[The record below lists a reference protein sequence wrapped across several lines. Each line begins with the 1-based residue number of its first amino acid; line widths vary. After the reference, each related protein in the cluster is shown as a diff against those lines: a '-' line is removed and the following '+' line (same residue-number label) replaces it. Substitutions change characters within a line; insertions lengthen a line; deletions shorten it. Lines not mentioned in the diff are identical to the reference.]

1 MKYHYIS
8 ESEQLEE
15 AIRHLSG
22 QRFLAISVLSTGPDP
37 YLHTLRMIGLNSN
50 SEDVWLVE
58 FTRFTDAASKEPLR
72 ALLGNAK
79 TVKVLYHAK
88 EAVKFLKVNGILL
101 CGTLFDPYLA
111 AQLLT
116 TPQGPNDYQ
125 LAALALFF
133 LQHQLTV
140 LPEEG
145 IPDHINREDAL
156 VLQAQATAILLP
168 LRAVMVKQLV
178 ENQLVDV
185 AKIEF
190 DCVYGV
196 VDMELTGMYLNQQVF
211 QTLGEQLHTEAA
223 RLEKEL
229 APLLSAEKSQMNLLG
244 ETETTAV
251 NLDSPEQLRVAL
263 SRRGIDLPDTS
274 RHTLNQLAVT
284 YPEVAQLLKYRKVA
298 KQLNTFIDALPNYIH
313 PVTGRIHS
321 HYQQM
326 GAGSG
331 RFSCSSPNIQGTPRE
346 EAFRNCFQAAPGHV
360 LVIADYSQIELRV
373 AAEVAQD
380 ARMIK
385 AYREGEDLHRLTA
398 SLVTG
403 LPIELIDKKQRQ
415 AAKAI
420 NFGLVYAMG
429 AKGLQTYAR
438 DTYGADMT
446 LEQAEQFR
454 QRFFIA
460 YRGIYRWHQKVRL
473 QNEADR
479 KAGIPAETRTLSGRR
494 YIWSTVAGLAGLY
507 NMPVQGTAAD
517 IAKKAICLIYQEN
530 VNPNWHLI
538 GFVHDE
544 ILMEVPQADGA
555 AAKYFL
561 KTQMER
567 AGKFILKTVPVA
579 AEANIGNSWA
589 DAK

>member
-1 MKYHYIS
+1 MQYRYITKT
-8 ESEQLEE
+8 EQLE
-15 AIRHLSG
+15 AAVAQLSG
-22 QRFLAISVLSTGPDP
+22 QRLLAISIQTAGPDP
-37 YLHTLRMIGLNSN
+37 YLHPLQMIGLNT
-50 SEDVWLVE
+50 DKDTVWLVE
-58 FTRFTDAASKEPLR
+58 FTCFPNDASRAPLR
-72 ALLGNAK
+72 RLLGDAK
-79 TVKVLYHAK
+79 TVKVLYQAK
-88 EAVKFLKVNGILL
+88 EAVEFCKVNNLL
-101 CGTLFDPYLA
+101 LHGSLFDPFLA

-116 TPQGPNDYQ
+116 TQQGPQDYQ
-125 LAALALFF
+125 LAALSQFF
-133 LQHQLTV
+133 LQHPLTV
-140 LPEEG
+140 LPEGSSQEQ
-145 IPDHINREDAL
+145 HSREDTL
-156 VLQAQATAILLP
+156 LLQAQATAVLLP
-168 LRAVMVKQLV
+168 LRAAMVKQLL
-178 ENQLVDV
+178 ENRLVDV

-196 VDMELTGMYLNQQVF
+196 ADMELTGMYLNQQEL
-211 QTLGEQLHTEAA
+211 QTLGDQLHKEAA

-229 APLLSAEKSQMNLLG
+229 APLLSSEKTQMNLLG
-244 ETETTAV
+244 EAETTAV
-251 NLDSPEQLRVAL
+251 NLDSPEQLRAAL
-263 SRRGIDLPDTS
+263 ARRGIDLPDTS
-274 RHTLNQLAVT
+274 RHTLTQLAAI
-284 YPEVAQLLKYRKVA
+284 YPEVAQLLQYRKIA
-298 KQLNTFIDALPNYIH
+298 KQLNTFIDALPSFIH
-313 PVTGRIHS
+313 PLTGRIHS

-331 RFSCSSPNIQGTPRE
+331 RFSCSSPNIQGTPRD
-346 EAFRNCFQAAPGHV
+346 EAFRNCFQAAPGNV

-380 ARMIK
+380 TRMIK
-385 AYREGEDLHRLTA
+385 AYREGQDLHRLTA
-398 SLVTG
+398 ALVTG

-429 AKGLQTYAR
+429 ARGLQTYAR
-438 DTYGADMT
+438 DTYGAEMT

-454 QRFFIA
+454 QRFFMA
-460 YRGIYRWHQKVRL
+460 YRGIARWHQKVRL

-479 KAGIPAETRTLSGRR
+479 KAGVPAETRTLSGRR
-494 YIWSTVAGLAGLY
+494 YIWSTAAGLAGLY

-517 IAKKAICLIYQEN
+517 IAKKAICLIEQEN
-530 VNPNWHLI
+530 VNPKWHLI

-544 ILMEVPQADGA
+544 ILMEVPQEDGV

-567 AGKFILKTVPVA
+567 AGKFILKTVPVT